1 MTVTADGANVNAA
14 PGGSYG
20 TTQALTASI
29 ASAAREYA
37 SAATSAAEKPIK
49 EFASAASAV
58 ASAAT
63 DTAEERYESMKEFVS
78 ELVNGKEPAYT
89 ESVMSR
95 LSSLMY
101 GTEVPIVA
109 KATSAVG
116 EAYNSVSSL
125 VAENYESATEK
136 VKEVYSMVRDEL

>member
-37 SAATSAAEKPIK
+37 SVATNAAEKPIK
-49 EFASAASAV
+49 EFASAASA
-58 ASAAT
+58 AT
-63 DTAEERYESMKEFVS
+63 DAAEERYESMKEFVS

-101 GTEVPIVA
+101 GTEAPIVA
-109 KATSAVG
+109 KATSAIG
-116 EAYNSVSSL
+116 EAYNSVSSV